1 MIDKTMM
8 ENETAKPNTKMRRRL
23 AWALLFLLPLAA
35 LALVAIPVWI
45 VMPFKH
51 ETEEGLRLA
60 YALKRWSPTVTL
72 LVAAAVLALVGW
84 LWRGARWWGK
94 AIFVILLLFTAIPV
108 WFARQNHFEW
118 MFNPITEVA
127 HSQTADATYVEEDDK
142 VLAVEINGDPVAYP
156 IRQMAYH
163 HVVNDVVG
171 GVPIAATY

>member
-1 MIDKTMM
+1 M
-8 ENETAKPNTKMRRRL
+8 ENETVQPSTKARRRL
-23 AWALLFLLPLAA
+23 AWALLFFLAPAA
-35 LALVAIPVWI
+35 LALVVIPVWI
-45 VMPFKH
+45 VQPFKR

-60 YALKRWSPTVTL
+60 YTLKRWSPLVTL
-72 LVAAAVLALVGW
+72 LIVGVAVALVVG
-84 LWRGARWWGK
+84 LWRGARRWWRK
-94 AIFVILLLFTAIPV
+94 AALFLPLPFIFLAL

-127 HSQTADATYVEEDDK
+127 HSRTADATYVEDDDK
-142 VLAVEINGDPVAYP
+142 VLAVEINGEPVAYP